1 MKIRVK
7 MLFVMLALIAATTSI
22 TGILSATSASAGM
35 TRLAL
40 RLLNFKAEEL
50 AGYMRSQWD
59 LLVENG
65 FTHDRA
71 FVAAAQSNVAT
82 FAASLIRSDSELVF
96 AVDSAGEIA
105 MKTSD
110 LESGSLDSR
119 QLASE
124 ATEGWIEFPVG
135 GARYVGFSFHF
146 APFDWRT
153 FVLEERGSFLA
164 EVRRITVRS
173 AVVFFV
179 AAAFGTA
186 LVLAFSFYL
195 TRPLSRIVSSI
206 ERLRPTPPIMDKIA
220 VEYPDEIGDLAH
232 RFNLMTEDLGNAYTQ
247 LREFAFREAL
257 ARREIAAG
265 ERETLAVLARAAE
278 HRDPE
283 TGAHINRVGLYAR
296 LLARSL
302 GLDEDKQNL
311 IYFASPLHDIG
322 KLGVPDSVLL
332 KPGTL
337 DPGESELMRR
347 HAEIG
352 YAVLK
357 DAVNPYL
364 KAGAVIALT
373 HHERHDGSGYPQGLA
388 GEEIPVFGR
397 IVGLVD
403 MLDALTT
410 RRPYKEPWDVETTIS
425 YLESQKDR
433 LFERRLVEALTAHI
447 DEVKEIYAA
456 HMG

>member
-1 MKIRVK
+1 MKIRIK
-7 MLFVMLALIAATTSI
+7 MLLVMLALIAATTSI

-65 FTHDRA
+65 FTNDQA
-71 FVAAAQSNVAT
+71 FVSAAQSNVAT
-82 FAASLIRSDSELVF
+82 FAASLIRSDSELIV
-96 AVDSAGEIA
+96 AVDSGGQVALQ
-105 MKTSD
+105 TRTLQLSD
-110 LESGSLDSR
+110 SEPR
-119 QLASE
+119 QLLANK
-124 ATEGWIEFPVG
+124 AEGWVELPVG
-135 GARYVGFSFHF
+135 GARYVGFVFSFE
-146 APFDWRT
+146 PFSWRT
-153 FVLEERGSFLA
+153 FVLEERDSFLA

-195 TRPLSRIVSSI
+195 TRPLSRIVSAI
-206 ERLRPTPPIMDKIA
+206 DRVRPIPPIMDRIP

-232 RFNLMTEDLGNAYTQ
+232 RFNLMTEDLGTAYTR

-296 LLARSL
+296 LLAKAL

-322 KLGVPDSVLL
+322 KLGIPDSILL
-332 KPGTL
+332 KPGALAT
-337 DPGESELMRR
+337 DEFELMKR
-347 HAEIG
+347 HAQVG

-364 KAGAVIALT
+364 RAGAVIALT

-388 GEEIPVFGR
+388 GEEIPIFGR

-403 MLDALTT
+403 LLDALTT
-410 RRPYKEPWDVETTIS
+410 HRPYKEPWDMQTTIS
-425 YLESQKDR
+425 YLESQKGR
-433 LFERRLVEALTAHI
+433 LFEKSLVEALVANI
-447 DEVKEIYAA
+447 DAVERIHSANL
-456 HMG
+456 G